1 MTPSMSRRRSSCLAI
16 MRRVKAIL
24 KMVSIPSERKQ
35 SMILRQD
42 KSKNRVMLLSN
53 VLLNP

>member
-1 MTPSMSRRRSSCLAI
+1 MAI

-42 KSKNRVMLLSN
+42 MAEKRVMLLSN
-53 VLLNP
+53 VLSKP